1 MAKRIIKNQ
10 QGFTLIEV
18 MIAMAI
24 FAVYVTAIV
33 LTQSTNLNDSARLS
47 EDLNLHNLAELK
59 MNEMLISDIK
69 FTNATENDPE
79 TGNFEVDG
87 YEKYKFEVKF
97 KKFVLPDYDA
107 ISGKSD
113 EDAQNDESKQ
123 NALQKIVFEKMK
135 VNIEKMIWQISV
147 TVTNS
152 ESKEA
157 YELISWIENKNA
169 KVDTN
174 FAL

>member
-87 YEKYKFEVKF
+87 FEKYKFEVKF
-97 KKFVLPDYDA
+97 KKFILPDYDA

-113 EDAQNDESKQ
+113 EDAQNDDNKQ
-123 NALQKIVFEKMK
+123 NALQKIVFDKMK

-157 YELISWIENKNA
+157 YELISWIEDKNA